1 MGSTRLPPP
10 CEASRALPRI
20 RLCADAACPPSTA
33 GTRLPLGVATRPR
46 PEQPPGRRAPRCP
59 RGRTAAD
66 APVPAAPFGRPAAP
80 FGRPAAP
87 FGRTTADAPASAAP
101 FGRSAAPFACPTAPR
116 AAPPPGRTT
125 TSATHSTA
133 GLLPA
138 AAPLGLKTSS
148 ACRASSRE
156 VPALPASA
164 LPLLGLPASALP
176 LLGLPT
182 IPRPFLV
189 PPRGHRG
196 CYHRLVVRASP
207 SRRTLSPR
215 LDAVPSLLATRVVAP
230 LLPVLSPPSPVPCL
244 HPRHT

>member
-1 MGSTRLPPP
+1 MGSTRGSMGSTRLPPP

-20 RLCADAACPPSTA
+20 RLCADAACPPSTV

-59 RGRTAAD
+59 RGWTAAD
-66 APVPAAPFGRPAAP
+66 APVPAAPFGRSAAP

-87 FGRTTADAPASAAP
+87 FGRTATDAPASAAP
-101 FGRSAAPFACPTAPR
+101 FGRSAAPFGRPTAPR
-116 AAPPPGRTT
+116 AAPLPPGRTT

-138 AAPLGLKTSS
+138 AAPLGLKRLSCELLRGPCSPRQRT
-148 ACRASSRE
+148 A
-156 VPALPASA
+156 PAWPPS
-164 LPLLGLPASALP
+164 
-176 LLGLPT
+176 

-196 CYHRLVVRASP
+196 CYHRLVVRAPP

-230 LLPVLSPPSPVPCL
+230 LLPVLSPPSSVPCL